1 MSEGTDLPAGPTD
14 IAIARQNTPDFQEH
28 ENGGGGRASTEDL
41 RLVAMLRAGDEGAFV
56 SLIERYNNTML
67 RLAMIYI
74 PERAVAEEIVQEAW
88 VGVLQGTKRFE
99 GRSSLKTWIFRILTN
114 CARTR
119 AQREG
124 RSVPFSSLPDPEVSS
139 DESAVDPDRFLP
151 AGSKNPGGWVS
162 LPSNWSE
169 IPENRLLSQETYACI
184 EMAIG
189 KLPPNQRTVIAL
201 HDIEGW
207 GTEEIRNVLSI
218 SEVNLRVLLHRA
230 RSRVRRA
237 LEQYFDEQT

>member
-1 MSEGTDLPAGPTD
+1 MSEGPDLPASPVEVATV
-14 IAIARQNTPDFQEH
+14 RQLTPDGKTDETAG
-28 ENGGGGRASTEDL
+28 NRASTEDL

-74 PERAVAEEIVQEAW
+74 PERAVAEEIVQETW
-88 VGVLQGTKRFE
+88 MGVLQGIKRFE

-124 RSVPFSSLPDPEVSS
+124 RSVPFSSLPDPEVSGN
-139 DESAVDPDRFLP
+139 EPAVDPDRFLP
-151 AGSKNPGGWVS
+151 ADADKPGSWAS

-169 IPENRLLSQETYACI
+169 IPENRLISQETYACI

-189 KLPPNQRTVIAL
+189 KLPPNQRTVIIL

-207 GTEEIRNVLSI
+207 SAEEIRNVLTI

-237 LEQYFDEQT
+237 LEQYFGEQE

>member
-1 MSEGTDLPAGPTD
+1 MSEGTDLPASPAD
-14 IAIARQNTPDFQEH
+14 IAVARQSTPDPQT
-28 ENGGGGRASTEDL
+28 NGNVGGKASSDDL
-41 RLVAMLRAGDEGAFV
+41 HLVAMLRAGDESTFV
-56 SLIERYNNTML
+56 SLLERYNSTML

-88 VGVLQGTKRFE
+88 VGVLQGIKRFE

-124 RSVPFSSLPDPEVSS
+124 RSIPFSSLPDPEVSG
-139 DESAVDPDRFLP
+139 DEPAVDPDRFLP
-151 AGSKNPGGWVS
+151 ANSNKPGSWAS
-162 LPSNWSE
+162 LPSNWE
-169 IPENRLLSQETYACI
+169 DIPENRLLSQETYACI

-189 KLPPNQRTVIAL
+189 KLSPNQRTVITL

-207 GTEEIRNVLSI
+207 NAEEIRNVLSI
-218 SEVNLRVLLHRA
+218 SETNLRVLLHRA

-237 LEQYFDEQT
+237 LELYLGE

>member
-1 MSEGTDLPAGPTD
+1 MSEGLDLPASPVDVVT
-14 IAIARQNTPDFQEH
+14 IRQSTPDVRTDEIVG
-28 ENGGGGRASTEDL
+28 NRASTEDL
-41 RLVAMLRAGDEGAFV
+41 HLVAMLCAGDEDAFV
-56 SLIERYNNTML
+56 SLIERYNTTML

-74 PERAVAEEIVQEAW
+74 SERAVAEEIVQETW
-88 VGVLQGTKRFE
+88 MGVLQGIKRFE

-119 AQREG
+119 AQCEV
-124 RSVPFSSLPDPEVSS
+124 RSVPFSSLSDPEVSG
-139 DESAVDPDRFLP
+139 DEPAVDPDRFLP
-151 AGSKNPGGWVS
+151 AGSNDPGAWAS
-162 LPSNWSE
+162 LPSNWGD

-189 KLPPNQRTVIAL
+189 KLPPNQRTVITL

-207 GTEEIRNVLSI
+207 GAEEIRNVLSI
-218 SEVNLRVLLHRA
+218 SEANFRVLLHRA

-237 LEQYFDEQT
+237 LEQYFGERE